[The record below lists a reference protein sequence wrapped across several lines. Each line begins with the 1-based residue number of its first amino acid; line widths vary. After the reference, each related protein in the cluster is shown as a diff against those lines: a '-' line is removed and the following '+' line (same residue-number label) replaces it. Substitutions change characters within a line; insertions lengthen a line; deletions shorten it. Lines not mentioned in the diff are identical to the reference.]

1 MYRLSPPPPPDRVSP
16 LSDLRP
22 PPPPVLAGS
31 SVTLS
36 SESQQRILVDLMTSL
51 ERQLSGAPGRPRLLN
66 ILAELVMMLTAR
78 WKQ

>member
-1 MYRLSPPPPPDRVSP
+1 MSLSP
-16 LSDLRP
+16 
-22 PPPPVLAGS
+22 
-31 SVTLS
+31 
-36 SESQQRILVDLMTSL
+36 ESQQRLLVDLMTSL